1 MPRHNP
7 CASLQSDE
15 TTPKFQHLR
24 SQLLT
29 DQRLPYTSG
38 GSARGVALNTEVPLV
53 GATVCGDGSDKLD
66 AACPVLR
73 TSTSASLRPLRSVVV
88 SSLRGVVM
96 LTVTRQ

>member
-7 CASLQSDE
+7 CASLQSDD
-15 TTPKFQHLR
+15 TTHKFQHFR

-38 GSARGVALNTEVPLV
+38 GSARGVALNTEVLLV
-53 GATVCGDGSDKLD
+53 EATVCGNGSDKLD

-73 TSTSASLRPLRSVVV
+73 TSILASFRPLRSVVV
-88 SSLRGVVM
+88 SSLRDVVM
-96 LTVTRQ
+96 LSFTRQ